1 MHSFNKNL
9 DYYRKLIVEHYSN
22 PKNKGFK
29 NLPNSLT
36 YHQTS
41 DSCVDNFHVEIFI
54 KDTMITS
61 ARFTGIGCAI
71 SMAAIDLFCIL
82 IEGKT
87 IPQIKEIIN
96 NYQAML
102 SEKQF
107 NDKIIENMIA
117 FKNVP
122 RQRNRIKC
130 ALISINGINKLIG
143 ESDCEKY
150 GYKHQR

>member
-1 MHSFNKNL
+1 MNSFNNNQ
-9 DYYRKLIVEHYSN
+9 DYYRKLIVEHYSK

-41 DSCVDNFHVEIFI
+41 NSCVDNFHVEIFI
-54 KDTMITS
+54 KNNIITS
-61 ARFTGIGCAI
+61 ARFTGVGCAI
-71 SMAAIDLFCIL
+71 STAAIDLFCIL

-87 IPQIKEIIN
+87 IPQVKEIIN

-102 SEKQF
+102 AEKKF

-130 ALISINGINKLIG
+130 ALIGINGINKLIG
-143 ESDCEKY
+143 SDYEKY
-150 GYKHQR
+150 RNGD